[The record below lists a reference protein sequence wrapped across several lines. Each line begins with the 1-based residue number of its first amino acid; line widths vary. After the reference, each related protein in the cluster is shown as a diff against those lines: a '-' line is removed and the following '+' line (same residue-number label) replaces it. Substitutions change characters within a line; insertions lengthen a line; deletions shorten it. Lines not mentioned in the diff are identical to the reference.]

1 MSKKNKIIVSWEI
14 IEGKQK
20 GRKRQMEDGRKQKRK
35 NKQTH
40 KGRNSI

>member
-14 IEGKQK
+14 IDVKK
-20 GRKRQMEDGRKQKRK
+20 RGRKGQMEDGRKEKRK
-35 NKQTH
+35 NEQTH

>member
-20 GRKRQMEDGRKQKRK
+20 GRKGQMEDGRK
-35 NKQTH
+35 
-40 KGRNSI
+40 